1 MSLKVQDATKEE
13 LIQYF
18 FLADACGGG
27 ARIPEAKDS
36 FLLWLKKKRADE
48 LLKAGEA
55 ALEASQKALQ
65 DYISFVKR
73 ANDSNDIEEKIN
85 FIGAA
90 DSAYKRYK
98 KFQKVYET
106 ESKKLESVY
115 E

>member
-18 FLADACGGG
+18 FTADAFGGG
-27 ARIPEAKDS
+27 ARIPASKDS

-48 LLKAGEA
+48 LLKAGET
-55 ALEASQKALQ
+55 ALEASQEALQ
-65 DYISFVKR
+65 EYISFVKR
-73 ANDSNDIEEKIN
+73 ANDSKDIEEKIN
-85 FIGAA
+85 LIEAA
-90 DSAYKRYK
+90 ESAYKRYE
-98 KFQKVYET
+98 KFQKVYEK